1 MNLRQLLGVAAGV
14 AAFGLQAQAP
24 KQDRLLVVVNRA
36 PEQVSLFKVEGTNLT
51 LAKKLPVGKTPRE
64 LCVSPDGKRAYVSAQ
79 EGNSVTVVDL
89 DAMMLSATITPAD
102 LKSPDGC
109 VVSPDSKKLYVVA
122 MGRDSVFVVSTSD
135 HKVQKEIPLPLKV
148 PRRIV
153 YTPDQKRLFVGCNQ
167 TPEIAVIDGATDSVV
182 RTFKVGN
189 EARGG
194 LAFTPDGKTFLVG
207 NVEDD
212 TVSWVDMDSFAVK
225 KVMGV
230 PISPQ
235 RIEVSKDGEYAYVLT
250 RMGTRDAG
258 AEARATLFAMPLKQK
273 HDASRTVPLG
283 KAPWGLAMNSEGTL
297 LYASNNGD
305 DNVLVIDT
313 ATLKVVN
320 DVKVGKDPNG
330 IAFRP

>member
-1 MNLRQLLGVAAGV
+1 MSKTRLALAALLAWTDSAAGE
-14 AAFGLQAQAP
+14 
-24 KQDRLLVVVNRA
+24 RLLLVVNRA
-36 PEQVSLFKVEGTNLT
+36 DAQLSLFTAQGTGLT
-51 LAKKLPVGKTPRE
+51 LASRLPVGKTPRE
-64 LCVSPDGKRAYVSAQ
+64 VCISPDGKRAYVSAQ
-79 EGNSVTVVDL
+79 EGHSVTVVDL
-89 DAMMLSATITPAD
+89 DARKVVATIAPAE
-102 LKSPDGC
+102 LLSPDGC

-122 MGRDSVFVVSTSD
+122 MGRDSVFVVSTSE
-135 HKVQKEIPLPLKV
+135 HKVLKEIKLPLKV

-167 TPEIAVIDGATDSVV
+167 TPEIAVIDGATHTVV
-182 RTFKVGN
+182 RSFKVGN

-212 TVSWVDMDSFAVK
+212 TVSWVDMDSFTVK
-225 KVMGV
+225 KVMGT

-235 RIEVSKDGEYAYVLT
+235 RIEVGKDGEFAYVLT

-258 AEARATLFAMPLKQK
+258 ADARALLFAMPLKQK

-283 KAPWGLAMNSEGTL
+283 KAPWGLAMNAEGTL

-305 DNVLVIDT
+305 DNVLVIDA

-330 IAFRP
+330 LAFRP

>member
-1 MNLRQLLGVAAGV
+1 LALAMLLAVAAWPSS
-14 AAFGLQAQAP
+14 AAAR
-24 KQDRLLVVVNRA
+24 DRLLLVVNRA
-36 PEQVSLFKVEGTNLT
+36 DAQLSLWSAEGTGLT
-51 LAKKLPVGKTPRE
+51 LVKRLPVGKTPRE

-79 EGNSVTVVDL
+79 DGNSVSVVDL
-89 DAMMLSATITPAD
+89 DAKAVVATIAQPE
-102 LKSPDGC
+102 LQSPDGC

-122 MGRDSVFVVSTSD
+122 MGRDSLFVVSTSD
-135 HKVQKEIPLPLKV
+135 NKVLKEIKLPLKV
-148 PRRIV
+148 PRRVV
-153 YTPDQKRLFVGCNQ
+153 YTPDRKQLFVGCNQ
-167 TPEIAVIDGATDSVV
+167 TPEIAVIDAATDSLA

-194 LAFTPDGKTFLVG
+194 LAFTPDAKTFLVG

-212 TVSWVDMDSFAVK
+212 TVSWVDMDSLAVQ

-235 RIEVSKDGEYAYVLT
+235 RIEVGKDGEFAYVLT

-258 AEARATLFAMPLKQK
+258 ADARATLFAMPLKAK
-273 HDASRTVPLG
+273 HDSSRTVPLG
-283 KAPWGLAMNSEGTL
+283 KAPWGLAMNETGTL

-305 DNVLVIDT
+305 DNVLVIDV

-330 IAFRP
+330 LAFRP